1 MKASSESGEWA
12 TVIVR
17 VSAIVDMLNSS
28 VLIGTLDQADI
39 AAVDWVIDC
48 ISLDG
53 FKTRFLNQA
62 HKLAARH
69 LDFIIGFDRITFGKF
84 TAVSDGSINVIGAEM
99 QSNLRQTFSQHY
111 PVCLQVIEIIEQQTR
126 HSHRLQ

>member
-17 VSAIVDMLNSS
+17 VSAMVDMLNSS

-39 AAVDWVIDC
+39 ASVDRVIDC
-48 ISLDG
+48 IAFDG
-53 FKTRFLNQA
+53 FKARFLNQA
-62 HKLAARH
+62 YKFAARH

-84 TAVSDGSINVIGAEM
+84 TAVSDGSVDIIGAEM

-111 PVCLQVIEIIEQQTR
+111 PVRLQV
-126 HSHRLQ
+126 